1 MIITTILAVCVS
13 NTYTKPST
21 TFSNVLPT
29 ITHYLIFNYVHSSR
43 NSNLPPYYLM
53 QSLTVSLHDSPP
65 ILPTLLIHYNT
76 FTTTSTRKHN
86 SHLQTTV
93 KNCMVKFYAR
103 RLYQMMQTLLQPIHT
118 TKLKKLTHE
127 LKSFMFFLST
137 L

>member
-1 MIITTILAVCVS
+1 MMITTILTVHVA

-21 TFSNVLPT
+21 TSFNVTPT
-29 ITHYLIFNYVHSSR
+29 TAHYLIFNYVHSSR

-103 RLYQMMQTLLQPIHT
+103 MLYQMMETLLQPIHT